1 MNIAKL
7 ILNYNT
13 PELTHKLAISVPG
26 AIVIDNGST
35 IPIPVAKVPYSVIR
49 FEDNLGFTQNWNR
62 AILYI
67 MDQWP
72 GKFDAFWLMNSD
84 IVIDQDSITRIESLT
99 ESNNYPMLSA
109 GFNCWI
115 EQCQNHHSPGVREVK
130 CIELTAPVILSSVFE
145 TIGFFDDRFIL
156 GYGVDLDFCY
166 RMQKAGLKMYVDD
179 LSEFYHIGHQTIYA
193 AGQVQLYKSLA
204 MEELRSG
211 MAGKDGTEW
220 RNEILLTLSEIYL
233 PRVDMCEQLSRIR
246 DARQL

>member
-1 MNIAKL
+1 MKIARL
-7 ILNYNT
+7 ILNFNT

-35 IPIPVAKVPYSVIR
+35 IPISVATVPYSVIR

-62 AILYI
+62 AIWYI
-67 MDQWP
+67 IDQWP

-109 GFNCWI
+109 SYNCWI

-145 TIGFFDDRFIL
+145 AIGFFDERFIL

-166 RMQKAGLKMYVDD
+166 RMQKAGLKMFVDD
-179 LSEFYHIGHQTIYA
+179 HSNFHHIGHQTIYA
-193 AGQVQLYKSLA
+193 TDQVQLYKSRA

-211 MAGKDGTEW
+211 MSEMYGPVW
-220 RNEILLTLSEIYL
+220 RDEILPALGIN
-233 PRVDMCEQLSRIR
+233 DICF
-246 DARQL
+246 

>member
-1 MNIAKL
+1 MKIAKL
-7 ILNYNT
+7 ILNFNT
-13 PELTHKLAISVPG
+13 PELTHNLAISVLS

-49 FEDNLGFTQNWNR
+49 FEDNLGFTRNWNR
-62 AILYI
+62 AIRYI
-67 MDQWP
+67 LDQWP

-84 IVIDQDSITRIESLT
+84 IVIEQDSIARIESLI

-109 GFNCWI
+109 CFNCWI
-115 EQCQNHHSPGVREVK
+115 EQCQNQHSPGVRQVK

-145 TIGFFDDRFIL
+145 TIGFFDERFIL

-179 LSEFYHIGHQTIYA
+179 LSGFHHIGHQTIIA
-193 AGQVQLYKSLA
+193 TDQVQLYKSCA

-211 MAGKDGTEW
+211 MAGKYGTEW
-220 RNEILLTLSEIYL
+220 RNEILPALGINDISF
-233 PRVDMCEQLSRIR
+233 
-246 DARQL
+246 